1 MDAILSCQGL
11 TKLYGQKAAL
21 VDFTYDFPKGRIVG
35 LLGPNGSGK
44 TTLLKLAA
52 GLLTAT
58 RGSIRVCGLEPGT
71 ETKKRVS
78 FLPER
83 SCLPAGMRVREALEF
98 FGDFY
103 ADFQLDKAAEMLKD
117 LQIQPND
124 KLNALS
130 KGTREKLQLALV
142 MSRKA
147 ELYLLDRLHA
157 TIFSIRS
164 FAIITRMQR

>member
-71 ETKKRVS
+71 ETKS
-78 FLPER
+78 AFPSCR
-83 SCLPAGMRVREALEF
+83 SVAACLLGCVCAR
-98 FGDFY
+98 
-103 ADFQLDKAAEMLKD
+103 
-117 LQIQPND
+117 
-124 KLNALS
+124 
-130 KGTREKLQLALV
+130 
-142 MSRKA
+142 
-147 ELYLLDRLHA
+147 H
-157 TIFSIRS
+157 
-164 FAIITRMQR
+164 

>member
-1 MDAILSCQGL
+1 MHNGCDLSCQGL
-11 TKLYGQKAAL
+11 TKLYGKRAAL
-21 VDFTYDFPKGRIVG
+21 VDFTYDFLKGRIVG

-83 SCLPAGMRVREALEF
+83 SCLPAGMRVREAL
-98 FGDFY
+98 
-103 ADFQLDKAAEMLKD
+103 
-117 LQIQPND
+117 
-124 KLNALS
+124 
-130 KGTREKLQLALV
+130 R
-142 MSRKA
+142 
-147 ELYLLDRLHA
+147 
-157 TIFSIRS
+157 IFRGFLCGFS
-164 FAIITRMQR
+164 A

>member
-58 RGSIRVCGLEPGT
+58 RGRRQKSAFPSCRSVAACLLGCVCA
-71 ETKKRVS
+71 R
-78 FLPER
+78 
-83 SCLPAGMRVREALEF
+83 
-98 FGDFY
+98 
-103 ADFQLDKAAEMLKD
+103 
-117 LQIQPND
+117 
-124 KLNALS
+124 
-130 KGTREKLQLALV
+130 
-142 MSRKA
+142 
-147 ELYLLDRLHA
+147 H
-157 TIFSIRS
+157 
-164 FAIITRMQR
+164 